1 MYDIVFPNDLSEML
15 FNIDEDKLSEDES
28 DGESVNENVEND
40 SNESEES

>member
-1 MYDIVFPNDLSEML
+1 ML

-40 SNESEES
+40 SNESEESEIDF